1 MRPGATTSLAFVGGA
16 LTLVV
21 AFVLLVFGDKVDTMP
36 FVISMVTIGATAM
49 GVVFDPKLGGHIL
62 AAIMGLAALV
72 GGVFSIK
79 TGMHP
84 TMAVTLITSGLL
96 MNYLVY
102 LSLLTSSRAAWA
114 FLVAMTAVL
123 FVCMFFGAPKVR
135 SLMGISIWYA
145 LIAPGLL
152 ITATVALSVIYK
164 DYESRL
170 SSG

>member
-21 AFVLLVFGDKVDTMP
+21 AFVLLVFGDKVDTVP

-49 GVVFDPKLGGHIL
+49 GVVFAPKLGGHIL
-62 AAIMGLAALV
+62 AVVLGLAAQV
-72 GGVFSIK
+72 GGIASFK

-84 TMAVTLITSGLL
+84 TLGITLLVSGVLL
-96 MNYLVY
+96 EYLTY
-102 LSLLTSSRAAWA
+102 LSLQKTSRAAWA
-114 FLVAMTAVL
+114 FLVAITAVL

-135 SLMGISIWYA
+135 SLLEISIWYA

-152 ITATVALSVIYK
+152 ITATVALSAAYK
-164 DYESRL
+164 DYDTRL